1 MAKAVAK
8 QVAVDDW
15 QAEDDMRTLA
25 RAEEIKRDK
34 ARMKR
39 AQDCAKKKLAD
50 MVQVAGM
57 KADAS

>member
-1 MAKAVAK
+1 MAKAKA
-8 QVAVDDW
+8 VAVDDW
-15 QAEDDMRTLA
+15 QAEEDMRTLA

-34 ARMKR
+34 VRLKR

-50 MVQVAGM
+50 MAQVVGM